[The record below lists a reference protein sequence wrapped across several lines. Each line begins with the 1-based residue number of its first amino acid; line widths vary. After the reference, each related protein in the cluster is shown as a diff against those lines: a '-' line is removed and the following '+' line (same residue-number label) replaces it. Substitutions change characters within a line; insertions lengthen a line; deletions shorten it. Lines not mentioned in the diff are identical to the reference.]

1 MKILSIIPGSG
12 QGSSMIFAS
21 RLISALIE
29 LGMSNTT
36 YGLDTGAAR
45 YWSGLTKLR
54 RLLKE
59 LQPDIVTAHYGSL
72 TGLTASLLGGSRAV
86 VIFRGSDLNP
96 WKGPRLHV
104 WMSHVL
110 SHMAAYK
117 AKHVVCVSK
126 ELRRKLWWRRAGID
140 ILPTGVDENLFRPT
154 EFALARR
161 LLGWSCSERVV
172 LFNGSNRLVKRLD
185 RAMKSVSV
193 AEILLGMPIRLEVLE
208 GETPPDRIPLM
219 MSAANCLLM
228 ASDYEG
234 SPTVVQEAMACQLPV
249 VSVDVGDVR
258 EMLAGVTP
266 SWIVRSDPDDIGRA
280 LAECLCHDGSRR
292 SNGREVIQRCS
303 LSGIA
308 ERFEA
313 IYSAVAGEVRL

>member
-1 MKILSIIPGSG
+1 
-12 QGSSMIFAS
+12 MIFAG
-21 RLISALIE
+21 RLISALMK

-59 LQPDIVTAHYGSL
+59 FQPDIVTAHYGSL
-72 TGLTASLLGGSRAV
+72 TGFTASLLAGSRAV
-86 VIFRGSDLNP
+86 IIFRGSDLNP

-104 WMSHVL
+104 WMSHAL
-110 SHMAAYK
+110 SHMAAYR

-126 ELRRKLWWRRAGID
+126 ELRKKLWWRRARID
-140 ILPTGVDENLFRPT
+140 ILPTGVDENLFQPT
-154 EFALARR
+154 DFALARR
-161 LLGWSCSERVV
+161 ILGWSCTESVV

-185 RAMKSVSV
+185 RALKSVSL
-193 AEILLGMPIRLEVLE
+193 AETLLRRPIRLEVLE
-208 GETPPDRIPLM
+208 GETAPDQIPLM

-258 EMLAGVTP
+258 EMLEGVTP
-266 SWIVRSDPDDIGRA
+266 SWIVPSDPVDIGRA
-280 LAECLCHDGSRR
+280 LAECLRHDGSRR
-292 SNGREVIQRCS
+292 SNGRDVIQRCS

-308 ERFEA
+308 EKFQA
-313 IYSAVAGEVRL
+313 IYSGVAGEVRL

>member
-1 MKILSIIPGSG
+1 
-12 QGSSMIFAS
+12 
-21 RLISALIE
+21 
-29 LGMSNTT
+29 MSNTT
-36 YGLDTGAAR
+36 YGLDTGATR
-45 YWSGLTKLR
+45 YWSGLTQLR
-54 RLLKE
+54 RLLRE

-72 TGLTASLLGGSRAV
+72 TGFTASLLAGSRAV
-86 VIFRGSDLNP
+86 VVFRGSDLNP

-104 WMSHVL
+104 WMSHAL
-110 SHMAAYK
+110 SHMAAFR

-154 EFALARR
+154 EFARARG
-161 LLGWSCSERVV
+161 LVGWSCGEKVV

-185 RAMKSVSV
+185 RAMKSVAV
-193 AEILLGMPIRLEVLE
+193 AERQLGMPIRLEVLE
-208 GETPPDRIPLM
+208 GETAPDRIPLL
-219 MSAANCLLM
+219 MSGANCLLM

-234 SPTVVQEAMACQLPV
+234 SPTVVQEAMACELPV

-266 SWIVRSDPDDIGRA
+266 SWIVGSDPDVIGGA
-280 LAECLCHDGSRR
+280 LAECLRHDGGRR

-308 ERFEA
+308 EKFGA
-313 IYSAVAGEVRL
+313 IYSEIAEEVRL